1 MAGVRASHAIVV
13 KAEKAQ
19 IPHACMRQAGAL
31 VYARVCESI
40 SLANVSNEATLYRST
55 ATTISMSVTPTFG
68 ASDAANWLA

>member
-1 MAGVRASHAIVV
+1 MASVRASHAIVV
-13 KAEKAQ
+13 KAEKA
-19 IPHACMRQAGAL
+19 ARVCMRQAGAL

-55 ATTISMSVTPTFG
+55 ATTISMSVTPTSG